1 MGKKIKI
8 WAAVIAA
15 VLAIIIIL
23 QNTASVETKFLFVKV
38 VMPRA
43 VLLIVTLLIGVV
55 MGIGVSSYLTK
66 RKKR

>member
-8 WAAVIAA
+8 WAAVIAT

-43 VLLIVTLLIGVV
+43 VLLIVTLLIGVI
-55 MGIGVSSYLTK
+55 MGIGTSAYLTK